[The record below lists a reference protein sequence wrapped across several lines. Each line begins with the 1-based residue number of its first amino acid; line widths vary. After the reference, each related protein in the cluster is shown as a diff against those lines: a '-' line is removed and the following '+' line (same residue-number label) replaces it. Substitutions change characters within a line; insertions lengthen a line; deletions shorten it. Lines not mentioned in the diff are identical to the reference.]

1 MAIRVFK
8 GGTLIDGKG
17 GKPVKDSVVVVDGT
31 KIKSVGEEGKIEIPR
46 GNEVETIDAKGKTVM
61 PGLIDTHVHLCL
73 DGEAALF
80 QLVPVWYSCV
90 QMVTVGAGRLLK
102 ALDMGITT
110 VRDGGSGWGWFECAL
125 RDGINRGD
133 IPGPR
138 FFASG
143 YHLTVSGGHGYFLPY
158 HFDQGKFAEMVG
170 MQVDGPDE
178 WRKAARINIYNG
190 TDAVKIVVSRD
201 LISPGVPIHSQAT
214 YEEAKA
220 AFDEAHS
227 RGKWAVAH
235 AQGAE
240 AVKKAVK
247 AGAQD
252 IVHGFWIDN
261 EAAEMMVKN
270 DVNWESTNA
279 YAKLIHDFAKGT
291 LPDYMNKENIGGLPE
306 YEWTPGIEGWK
317 WKKEN
322 FKKFI
327 DGGIKFTFGSD
338 AGVPYIR
345 HGYNAMELAAFVE
358 LGISPMDAILAAT
371 KNAAKVLNIAD
382 KVGTVE
388 AGKLADI
395 IMVDGDPLKDITVLH
410 TADKIKLV
418 MQSGNIVKTRPPIK
432 VKYE

>member
-1 MAIRVFK
+1 MKFQARVS
-8 GGTLIDGKG
+8 LL
-17 GKPVKDSVVVVDGT
+17 KDSVVVVEGS
-31 KIKSVGEEGKIEIPR
+31 KIKSVGEKGEINIPQGEDIEI
-46 GNEVETIDAKGKTVM
+46 IDAKGRTVM

-80 QLVPVWYSCV
+80 KLIAIDYSCV
-90 QMVTVGAGRLLK
+90 QMVTVGAGRLKK

-125 RDGINRGD
+125 KDGIARGE

-158 HFDQGKFAEMVG
+158 HVEKGKFPGMIG

-178 WRKAARINIYNG
+178 WRKAARLNIYNG

-227 RGKWAVAH
+227 RGKWALAH

-247 AGAQD
+247 AGATG
-252 IVHGFWIDN
+252 IVHGFWIDD

-270 DVNWESTNA
+270 DVNWEATNL
-279 YAKLIHDFAKGT
+279 YAKLIHDFAEGT
-291 LPDYMNKENIGGLPE
+291 LPDYMDKENIGGLPE
-306 YEWTPGIEGWK
+306 FMWKPGVEGWK
-317 WKKEN
+317 WKMEN
-322 FKKFI
+322 FKKYV
-327 DGGIKFTFGSD
+327 DGGVKFTFGSD
-338 AGVPYIR
+338 AGVPYVR
-345 HGYNAMELAAFVE
+345 HGYNAMELSAFVE
-358 LGISPMDAILAAT
+358 LGISPMDAILSAT
-371 KNAAKVLNIAD
+371 KNAAQVLDIAD
-382 KVGTVE
+382 EVGTVM
-388 AGKLADI
+388 AGKYADI
-395 IMVDGDPLKDITVLH
+395 IMVEGDPLKDISVLH

-418 MQSGNIVKTRPPIK
+418 MQNGNIVKTREPIK
-432 VKYE
+432 TKYQYA